1 MTTKRA
7 KPAKT
12 LEDMPRTAD
21 GDVVAHEDIVAEL
34 TEASGDPSQEAS
46 RRAFL
51 ALAKLR
57 ELHRGEYDFYV
68 EHAKKHPVEKWE
80 ELPDFPIRLTCF
92 PLADYLKAALAIAEY
107 EQDNGMIV
115 ASVPGDGGFFTQ
127 GENYEEARTNLI
139 DAIEGNIQIA
149 LQLGWDIPDIPGFE
163 IQYTIV
169 PNNTP

>member
-12 LEDMPRTAD
+12 LKDMPRTAD
-21 GDVVAHEDIVAEL
+21 GDVVAHEDLVAEL
-34 TEASGDPSQEAS
+34 TDASGDPSQEAS

-57 ELHRGEYDFYV
+57 ELHREEYDFYV
-68 EHAKKHPVEKWE
+68 EQAKKHPVEKWE
-80 ELPDFPIRLTCF
+80 ELPNFPIRLTCF

-115 ASVPGDGGFFTQ
+115 ASVPGLFGFYSQ
-127 GENYEEARTNLI
+127 GENYEEARTNLM
-139 DAIEGNIQIA
+139 DAIEGNVLID
-149 LQLGWDIPDIPGFE
+149 LQMGWDVPDIPGFE
-163 IQYTIV
+163 IRYEVV
-169 PNNTP
+169 PNNAP